1 MTTQQLKKTIAERIG
16 QVPDQTPE
24 DMLRRVLDLLDELAK
39 ADGAKLERMERFFKN
54 LDEDKALL
62 QRLAQ

>member
-1 MTTQQLKKTIAERIG
+1 
-16 QVPDQTPE
+16 
-24 DMLRRVLDLLDELAK
+24 MLRRVLDLLDELAK

-54 LDEDKALL
+54 MDEDKALL